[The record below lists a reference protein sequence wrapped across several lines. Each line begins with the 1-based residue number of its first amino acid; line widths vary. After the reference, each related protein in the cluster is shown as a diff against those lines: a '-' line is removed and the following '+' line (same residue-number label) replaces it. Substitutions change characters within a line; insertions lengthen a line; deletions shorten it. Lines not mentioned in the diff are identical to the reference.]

1 MDNTTALTFT
11 MTVYAIMENHRN
23 GFFFLFL
30 LLYVV
35 IVFLNGLLIS
45 LILQNKPLQQPM
57 NVFVTMLCF
66 NEIYGSSSLL
76 PSVMSMLLTH
86 RHEIS
91 VKWCTAQV
99 FLLHT
104 YASAEFCILALMGY
118 DRFAAICYPLHYNTI
133 MSHPKMMKLVV
144 CGALYPFIVFG
155 SLFSLTIKLRF
166 CGKTMP
172 KLYCVNMELVKNAC
186 SNTSHISIV
195 GLVFILFLL
204 VPQISM
210 IAFSYGHIARVC
222 KKLSKQSQSNAL
234 KTCIPHLLSLLNYT
248 IGSLFEII
256 QARFNMSRVSVQ
268 VRIFLSLYFVIIP
281 SVANP
286 VLYGMGSHI
295 IRVHI
300 MKLLIKH
307 RMLPSKVVKK
317 VITA

>member
-1 MDNTTALTFT
+1 MDNNTALTFT
-11 MTVYAIMENHRN
+11 MTVYAIMDDHRT

-45 LILQNKPLQQPM
+45 LILQNKPLQQPI

-66 NEIYGSSSLL
+66 NEIYGSSSML
-76 PSVMSMLLTH
+76 PSVMSVLLTH

-104 YASAEFCILALMGY
+104 YASAEFCILALMSY
-118 DRFAAICYPLHYNTI
+118 DRFVAICYPLHYNTI

-144 CGALYPFIVFG
+144 CGSLYPFIVFG
-155 SLFSLTIKLRF
+155 AFFSLTAQLRF

-172 KLYCVNMELVKNAC
+172 KVYCVNMELVKNAC
-186 SNTSHISIV
+186 SNASHISIV
-195 GLVFILFLL
+195 GLVLILFLVL
-204 VPQISM
+204 PQVLM
-210 IAFSYGHIARVC
+210 ITFSYGHIARVC
-222 KKLSKQSQSNAL
+222 RKLPKKSQSNAL

-248 IGSLFEII
+248 IGSMFEII
-256 QARFNMSRVSVQ
+256 HTRLSISRTSMQ
-268 VRIFLSLYFVIIP
+268 VRNFLSLYFVIIP

-300 MKLLIKH
+300 IKLLIKH
-307 RMLPSKVVKK
+307 RMLPSKVAKK